1 MCPDVRLLFC
11 CEVFVCVFFVV
22 VLEGVGDVVDVDVVS
37 LLLLFSLKKKSVQ
50 KRLYLCLPCVSLV
63 KSVVVI

>member
-1 MCPDVRLLFC
+1 M
-11 CEVFVCVFFVV
+11 FFVV
-22 VLEGVGDVVDVDVVS
+22 VLESVDDVVDADVVS
-37 LLLLFSLKKKSVQ
+37 LLLLFSLKKKCVR